1 MNKTFIFGL
10 SLWMATLSLNSCSSS
25 DSVDNGLG
33 NTRVSEELLNQEP
46 LWTSEDFGY
55 LDTSDYMTEQG
66 TTWLWHDNFGRLTSI
81 MLYIPATMDISVL
94 YRSPSS
100 VDQLNG
106 LYYQLGN
113 DNELRIDSSQS
124 YEVVLDN
131 GMTSGFERYDQYYKD
146 VKVYGVGY
154 TVNYY
159 NTPMGKRLAYTIGRL
174 LTDLSVDTTPLITA
188 DQAKRI
194 FASRLGEDVT
204 KDWEA
209 ELMVRE
215 FVLKKN
221 GKDELEEHLVWH
233 VKGSF
238 YPEDEAK
245 IITSLSSTHIEEP
258 LRHVAQIDAHTGRL
272 LVEGHSLN
280 IGQY

>member
-106 LYYQLGN
+106 LYYQLG
-113 DNELRIDSSQS
+113 DANELRIDSSHS
-124 YEVVLDN
+124 YEFTDDT

-146 VKVYGVGY
+146 IKVYGVGY

-159 NTPMGKRLAYTIGRL
+159 NTPMGKRLVYTIGRL

-194 FASRLGEDVT
+194 FASRLGEDAT

-272 LVEGHSLN
+272 LVEGHSVLLP
-280 IGQY
+280 

>member
-25 DSVDNGLG
+25 DPVDNGLG

-106 LYYQLGN
+106 LYYQLG
-113 DNELRIDSSQS
+113 DANELRIDSSQS

-131 GMTSGFERYDQYYKD
+131 GMTSGFECYDQYYKD

-159 NTPMGKRLAYTIGRL
+159 NTPMGKRLVYTIGRL

-194 FASRLGEDVT
+194 FASRLGEDAT

-272 LVEGHSLN
+272 LVESHSVLLP
-280 IGQY
+280 

>member
-55 LDTSDYMTEQG
+55 LDTSDYKTEQG

-113 DNELRIDSSQS
+113 DNELRIDSSHS
-124 YEVVLDN
+124 YEFTDDT

-159 NTPMGKRLAYTIGRL
+159 NTPMGKRLAYTNGRL

-194 FASRLGEDVT
+194 FASRLGEDAT
-204 KDWEA
+204 KDWDA

-238 YPEDEAK
+238 YPEDEAE
-245 IITSLSSTHIEEP
+245 IITWLSSTHFEEP

-272 LVEGHSLN
+272 LVEGHSVLLP
-280 IGQY
+280 

>member
-1 MNKTFIFGL
+1 MTVQ
-10 SLWMATLSLNSCSSS
+10 SLLQRGVNMHILN
-25 DSVDNGLG
+25 
-33 NTRVSEELLNQEP
+33 
-46 LWTSEDFGY
+46 
-55 LDTSDYMTEQG
+55 M
-66 TTWLWHDNFGRLTSI
+66 GR
-81 MLYIPATMDISVL
+81 AD
-94 YRSPSS
+94 
-100 VDQLNG
+100 
-106 LYYQLGN
+106 
-113 DNELRIDSSQS
+113 
-124 YEVVLDN
+124 
-131 GMTSGFERYDQYYKD
+131 
-146 VKVYGVGY
+146 
-154 TVNYY
+154 
-159 NTPMGKRLAYTIGRL
+159 NTPMGKRLVYTNGRL

-221 GKDELEEHLVWH
+221 GKDELEEHLIWH

-245 IITSLSSTHIEEP
+245 IITYLSSRHIEEP

-272 LVEGHSLN
+272 LVEGHSLLLP
-280 IGQY
+280 

>member
-106 LYYQLGN
+106 LYYQLG
-113 DNELRIDSSQS
+113 DANELRIDSSQS
-124 YEVVLDN
+124 YEFTLDT
-131 GMTSGFERYDQYYKD
+131 GMTSGFECYDQYYKD

-159 NTPMGKRLAYTIGRL
+159 NTPMGKRLVYTIGRL

-194 FASRLGEDVT
+194 FASRLGEDAT

-245 IITSLSSTHIEEP
+245 IITYLSSRHIEEP

-272 LVEGHSLN
+272 LVEGHSVLLP
-280 IGQY
+280 

>member
-10 SLWMATLSLNSCSSS
+10 SLWMATLCLNSCSSS
-25 DSVDNGLG
+25 DPVDNGLG

-106 LYYQLGN
+106 LYYQLG
-113 DNELRIDSSQS
+113 DANELRIDSSQS
-124 YEVVLDN
+124 YEFTLDT
-131 GMTSGFERYDQYYKD
+131 GMTSGFECYDQYYKD

-159 NTPMGKRLAYTIGRL
+159 NTPMGKRLVYTIGRL

-194 FASRLGEDVT
+194 FASRLGEDAT

-272 LVEGHSLN
+272 LVESHSVLLP
-280 IGQY
+280 

>member
-106 LYYQLGN
+106 LYYQLG
-113 DNELRIDSSQS
+113 DANELRIDSSQS

-131 GMTSGFERYDQYYKD
+131 GMTSGFECYDQYYKD

-159 NTPMGKRLAYTIGRL
+159 NTPMGKRLVYTIGRL

-194 FASRLGEDVT
+194 FASRLGEDAT

-272 LVEGHSLN
+272 LVESHSVLLP
-280 IGQY
+280 

>member
-55 LDTSDYMTEQG
+55 LDTSDYKTEQG

-106 LYYQLGN
+106 LYYQLG
-113 DNELRIDSSQS
+113 DANELRIDSSQS
-124 YEVVLDN
+124 YEFTLDT
-131 GMTSGFERYDQYYKD
+131 GMTSGFECYDQYYKD

-159 NTPMGKRLAYTIGRL
+159 NTPMGKRLVYTIGRL

-204 KDWEA
+204 KDWDA

-245 IITSLSSTHIEEP
+245 IITYLSSMHIEEP

-272 LVEGHSLN
+272 LVEGHSLLLH
-280 IGQY
+280 

>member
-25 DSVDNGLG
+25 DAVDNGLG

-106 LYYQLGN
+106 LYYQLG
-113 DNELRIDSSQS
+113 DANELRIDSSQS
-124 YEVVLDN
+124 YEFTLDT
-131 GMTSGFERYDQYYKD
+131 GMTSGFECYDQYYKD

-159 NTPMGKRLAYTIGRL
+159 NTPMGKRLVYTIGRL

-194 FASRLGEDVT
+194 FASRLGEDAT

-272 LVEGHSLN
+272 LVEGHSVLLP
-280 IGQY
+280 

>member
-10 SLWMATLSLNSCSSS
+10 SLWMATLCLNSCSSS
-25 DSVDNGLG
+25 DPVDNGLG

-124 YEVVLDN
+124 YEFTLDT
-131 GMTSGFERYDQYYKD
+131 GMTSGFECYDQYYKD
-146 VKVYGVGY
+146 IKVYGVGY

-159 NTPMGKRLAYTIGRL
+159 NTPMGKRLAYIDGRL

-194 FASRLGEDVT
+194 FASRLGEDAT

-245 IITSLSSTHIEEP
+245 IITWLSSTHFEEP

-272 LVEGHSLN
+272 LVEGHSVLLP
-280 IGQY
+280 

>member
-106 LYYQLGN
+106 LYYQLG
-113 DNELRIDSSQS
+113 DANELRIDSSQS
-124 YEVVLDN
+124 YEFTLDT
-131 GMTSGFERYDQYYKD
+131 GMTSGFECYDQYYKD

-194 FASRLGEDVT
+194 FASRLGEDAT

-272 LVEGHSLN
+272 LVEGHSVLLP
-280 IGQY
+280 

>member
-25 DSVDNGLG
+25 DPVDNGLG

-106 LYYQLGN
+106 LYYQLGD

-124 YEVVLDN
+124 YEFTLDT
-131 GMTSGFERYDQYYKD
+131 GMTSGFECYDQYYKD

-194 FASRLGEDVT
+194 FASRLGEDAT

-272 LVEGHSLN
+272 LVEGHSVLLP
-280 IGQY
+280 

>member
-25 DSVDNGLG
+25 DPVDNGLG

-81 MLYIPATMDISVL
+81 MLYIPATMDIDVL

-131 GMTSGFERYDQYYKD
+131 GMTSGFECYDQYYKD
-146 VKVYGVGY
+146 IKVYGVGY

-194 FASRLGEDVT
+194 FASRLGEDAT
-204 KDWEA
+204 KDWDA

-233 VKGSF
+233 IKGSF

-272 LVEGHSLN
+272 LVESHSVLLP
-280 IGQY
+280 

>member
-1 MNKTFIFGL
+1 
-10 SLWMATLSLNSCSSS
+10 MATLCLNSCSSS

-55 LDTSDYMTEQG
+55 LDTSDYKTEQG

-81 MLYIPATMDISVL
+81 MLYIPATMGIDVL

-113 DNELRIDSSQS
+113 DNELRIDSSHS
-124 YEVVLDN
+124 YEFTGDT

-159 NTPMGKRLAYTIGRL
+159 NTPMGKRLAYTNGRL

-245 IITSLSSTHIEEP
+245 IITYLSSTQIEEP

>member
-55 LDTSDYMTEQG
+55 LDTSDYKTEQG

-106 LYYQLGN
+106 LYYQLG
-113 DNELRIDSSQS
+113 DANELRIDSSHS
-124 YEVVLDN
+124 YEFTDDT

-146 VKVYGVGY
+146 IKVYGVGY

-159 NTPMGKRLAYTIGRL
+159 NTPMGKRLAYTNGRL

-194 FASRLGEDVT
+194 FASRLGEDAT

-238 YPEDEAK
+238 YPEDEAE
-245 IITSLSSTHIEEP
+245 IITWLSSTHFEEP

-272 LVEGHSLN
+272 LVEGHSVLLP
-280 IGQY
+280 

>member
-25 DSVDNGLG
+25 DPVDNGLG

-131 GMTSGFERYDQYYKD
+131 GMTSGFECYDQYYKD

-194 FASRLGEDVT
+194 FASRLGEDAT

-272 LVEGHSLN
+272 LVESHSVLLP
-280 IGQY
+280 

>member
-25 DSVDNGLG
+25 DPVDNGLG

-124 YEVVLDN
+124 YEFTLDT
-131 GMTSGFERYDQYYKD
+131 GMTSGFECYDQYYKD

-159 NTPMGKRLAYTIGRL
+159 NTPMGKRLVYTIGRL

-194 FASRLGEDVT
+194 FASRLGEDAT

-272 LVEGHSLN
+272 LVEGHSVLLP
-280 IGQY
+280 

>member
-55 LDTSDYMTEQG
+55 LDTSDYKTEQG

-106 LYYQLGN
+106 LYYQLG
-113 DNELRIDSSQS
+113 DANELRIDSSHS
-124 YEVVLDN
+124 YEFTDDT

-146 VKVYGVGY
+146 IKVYGVGY

-159 NTPMGKRLAYTIGRL
+159 NTPMGKRLAYTNGRL

-194 FASRLGEDVT
+194 FASRLGEDAT
-204 KDWEA
+204 KDWDA

-238 YPEDEAK
+238 YPEDEAE
-245 IITSLSSTHIEEP
+245 IITWLSSTHFEEP

-272 LVEGHSLN
+272 LVEGHSVLLP
-280 IGQY
+280 

>member
-25 DSVDNGLG
+25 DPVDNGLG

-106 LYYQLGN
+106 LYYQLG
-113 DNELRIDSSQS
+113 DANELRIDSSQS
-124 YEVVLDN
+124 YEFTLDT
-131 GMTSGFERYDQYYKD
+131 GMTSGFECYDQYYKD

-159 NTPMGKRLAYTIGRL
+159 NTPMGKRLAYTNGRL

-194 FASRLGEDVT
+194 FASRLGEDAT

-272 LVEGHSLN
+272 LVEGHSVLLP
-280 IGQY
+280 

>member
-25 DSVDNGLG
+25 DPVDNGLG

-81 MLYIPATMDISVL
+81 MLYIPATMDINVL
-94 YRSPSS
+94 YQSPSS

-131 GMTSGFERYDQYYKD
+131 GMTSGFECYDQYYKD

-194 FASRLGEDVT
+194 FASRLGEDAT

-272 LVEGHSLN
+272 LVEGHSVLLP
-280 IGQY
+280 

>member
-131 GMTSGFERYDQYYKD
+131 GMTSGFECYDQYYKD

-159 NTPMGKRLAYTIGRL
+159 NTPMGKRLVYTIGRL

-272 LVEGHSLN
+272 LVEGHSVLLP
-280 IGQY
+280 

>member
-55 LDTSDYMTEQG
+55 LDTSDYKTEQG

-81 MLYIPATMDISVL
+81 MLYIPATMGIDVL

-113 DNELRIDSSQS
+113 DNELRIDSSHS
-124 YEVVLDN
+124 YEFTGDT

-159 NTPMGKRLAYTIGRL
+159 NTPMGKRLAYTNGRL

-245 IITSLSSTHIEEP
+245 IITYLSSTQIEEP

-272 LVEGHSLN
+272 LVEGHSLLLP
-280 IGQY
+280 

>member
-25 DSVDNGLG
+25 DPVDNGLG

-106 LYYQLGN
+106 LYYQLG
-113 DNELRIDSSQS
+113 DANELRIDSSQS
-124 YEVVLDN
+124 YEFTLDT
-131 GMTSGFERYDQYYKD
+131 GMTSGFECYDQYYKD

-159 NTPMGKRLAYTIGRL
+159 NTPMGKRLVYTIGRL

-188 DQAKRI
+188 DQAMRI

-272 LVEGHSLN
+272 LVESHSVLLP
-280 IGQY
+280 

>member
-10 SLWMATLSLNSCSSS
+10 SLWMATLCLNSCSSS
-25 DSVDNGLG
+25 DPVDNGLG

-131 GMTSGFERYDQYYKD
+131 GMTSGFECYDQYYKD

-194 FASRLGEDVT
+194 FASRLGEDAT

-272 LVEGHSLN
+272 LVEGHSVLLP
-280 IGQY
+280 

>member
-46 LWTSEDFGY
+46 LWTSEDFDY

-81 MLYIPATMDISVL
+81 MLYIPATMDINVL
-94 YRSPSS
+94 YQSPSS

-106 LYYQLGN
+106 LYYQLG
-113 DNELRIDSSQS
+113 DANELRIDSSQS
-124 YEVVLDN
+124 YEFTLDT
-131 GMTSGFERYDQYYKD
+131 GMTSGFECYDQYYKD

-159 NTPMGKRLAYTIGRL
+159 NTPMGKRLVYTIGRL

-194 FASRLGEDVT
+194 FASRLGEDAT

-272 LVEGHSLN
+272 LVEGHSVLLP
-280 IGQY
+280 

>member
-25 DSVDNGLG
+25 DPVDNGLG

-131 GMTSGFERYDQYYKD
+131 GMTSGFECYDQYYKD

-194 FASRLGEDVT
+194 FASRLGEDAT

-272 LVEGHSLN
+272 LVEGHSVLLP
-280 IGQY
+280 

>member
-25 DSVDNGLG
+25 DPVDNGLG

-46 LWTSEDFGY
+46 LWTSEDFDY
-55 LDTSDYMTEQG
+55 LDTSDYKTEQG

-81 MLYIPATMDISVL
+81 IFYFPATMDIDVL

-106 LYYQLGN
+106 LYYQLG
-113 DNELRIDSSQS
+113 DANELRIDSSHS
-124 YEVVLDN
+124 YEFTDDT
-131 GMTSGFERYDQYYKD
+131 GMTSGFEHYDQYYKD

-154 TVNYY
+154 TDNYY
-159 NTPMGKRLAYTIGRL
+159 NTPMGKRLAYIDGRL

-188 DQAKRI
+188 DQAMRI

-221 GKDELEEHLVWH
+221 GKEEHLVWH

-245 IITSLSSTHIEEP
+245 IITWLSSTHFDEP

-272 LVEGHSLN
+272 LVEGHSVLLP
-280 IGQY
+280 

>member
-106 LYYQLGN
+106 LYYQLG
-113 DNELRIDSSQS
+113 DANELRIDSSQS
-124 YEVVLDN
+124 YEFTLDT
-131 GMTSGFERYDQYYKD
+131 GMTSGFECYDQYYKD

-154 TVNYY
+154 TVDYY
-159 NTPMGKRLAYTIGRL
+159 NTPMGKRLVYTIGRL

-194 FASRLGEDVT
+194 FASRLGEDAT

-272 LVEGHSLN
+272 LVESHSVLLP
-280 IGQY
+280 

>member
-10 SLWMATLSLNSCSSS
+10 SLWMATLCLNSCSSS
-25 DSVDNGLG
+25 DPVDNGLG

-106 LYYQLGN
+106 LYYQLG
-113 DNELRIDSSQS
+113 DANELRIDSSQS
-124 YEVVLDN
+124 YEFTLDN
-131 GMTSGFERYDQYYKD
+131 GMTSGFECYDQYYKD

-159 NTPMGKRLAYTIGRL
+159 NTPMGKRLVYTIGRL

-194 FASRLGEDVT
+194 FASRLGEDAT

-245 IITSLSSTHIEEP
+245 IITSLSSMHIEEP

-272 LVEGHSLN
+272 LVEGHSLLLH
-280 IGQY
+280 

>member
-10 SLWMATLSLNSCSSS
+10 SLWMATLCLNSCSSS
-25 DSVDNGLG
+25 DPVDNGLG

-46 LWTSEDFGY
+46 LWTSEDFDY

-81 MLYIPATMDISVL
+81 IFYFPATMDIDVL

-106 LYYQLGN
+106 LYYQLG
-113 DNELRIDSSQS
+113 DANELRIDSSHS
-124 YEVVLDN
+124 YEFTDDT

-159 NTPMGKRLAYTIGRL
+159 NTPMGKRLAYIDGRL

-188 DQAKRI
+188 DQAMRI

-272 LVEGHSLN
+272 LVEGHSVLLP
-280 IGQY
+280 

>member
-10 SLWMATLSLNSCSSS
+10 SLWMATLCLNSCSSS
-25 DSVDNGLG
+25 DPVDNGLG

-131 GMTSGFERYDQYYKD
+131 GMTSGFECYDQYYKD

-159 NTPMGKRLAYTIGRL
+159 NTPMGKRLVYTIGRL

-194 FASRLGEDVT
+194 FASRLGEDAT

-272 LVEGHSLN
+272 LVEGHSVLLP
-280 IGQY
+280 

>member
-10 SLWMATLSLNSCSSS
+10 SLWMATLCLNSCSSS
-25 DSVDNGLG
+25 DPVDNGLG

-124 YEVVLDN
+124 YEFTLDT
-131 GMTSGFERYDQYYKD
+131 GMTSGFECYDQYYKD

-194 FASRLGEDVT
+194 FASRLGEDAT

-272 LVEGHSLN
+272 LVESHSVLLP
-280 IGQY
+280 

>member
-25 DSVDNGLG
+25 DPVDNGLG

-106 LYYQLGN
+106 LYYQLG
-113 DNELRIDSSQS
+113 DANELRIDSSQS

-131 GMTSGFERYDQYYKD
+131 GMTSGFECYDQYYKD

-154 TVNYY
+154 TDNYY
-159 NTPMGKRLAYTIGRL
+159 NTPMGKRLAYIDGRL

-188 DQAKRI
+188 DQAMRI

-238 YPEDEAK
+238 YPEDEAE

-272 LVEGHSLN
+272 LVESHSVLLP
-280 IGQY
+280 

>member
-10 SLWMATLSLNSCSSS
+10 SLWMATLCLNSCSSS
-25 DSVDNGLG
+25 DPVDNGLG

-55 LDTSDYMTEQG
+55 LDTSDYKTEQG

-113 DNELRIDSSQS
+113 DNELRIDSSRS

-146 VKVYGVGY
+146 IKVYGVGY

-159 NTPMGKRLAYTIGRL
+159 NTPMGKRLAYTNGRL

-194 FASRLGEDVT
+194 FASRLGEDAT

-221 GKDELEEHLVWH
+221 GKDELEEHLVWY

-238 YPEDEAK
+238 YPEDEAE
-245 IITSLSSTHIEEP
+245 IITYLSSGHIEEP

-272 LVEGHSLN
+272 LVEGHSLLLH
-280 IGQY
+280 

>member
-25 DSVDNGLG
+25 DPVDNGLG

-46 LWTSEDFGY
+46 LWTSEDFDY
-55 LDTSDYMTEQG
+55 LDTSDYKTEQG

-106 LYYQLGN
+106 LYYQLG
-113 DNELRIDSSQS
+113 DANELRIDSSQS
-124 YEVVLDN
+124 YEFTLDT
-131 GMTSGFERYDQYYKD
+131 GMTSGFECYDQYYKD

-159 NTPMGKRLAYTIGRL
+159 NTPMGKRLAYIDGRL

-194 FASRLGEDVT
+194 FASRLGEDAT

-272 LVEGHSLN
+272 LVEGHSVLLP
-280 IGQY
+280 

>member
-25 DSVDNGLG
+25 DPVDNGLG

-55 LDTSDYMTEQG
+55 LDTSDYKTEQG

-113 DNELRIDSSQS
+113 DNELRIDSSRS

-159 NTPMGKRLAYTIGRL
+159 NTPMGKRLAYTNGRL

-194 FASRLGEDVT
+194 FASRLGEDAT

-215 FVLKKN
+215 FVLRKN

-272 LVEGHSLN
+272 LVEGHSVLLP
-280 IGQY
+280 

>member
-10 SLWMATLSLNSCSSS
+10 SLWMATLCLNSCSSS
-25 DSVDNGLG
+25 DPVDNGLG

-55 LDTSDYMTEQG
+55 LDTSDYKTEQG

-81 MLYIPATMDISVL
+81 MFYIPETMDIDVL

-113 DNELRIDSSQS
+113 DNELRIDSSRS

-146 VKVYGVGY
+146 IKVYGVGY

-159 NTPMGKRLAYTIGRL
+159 NTPMGKRLAYTNGRL

-204 KDWEA
+204 KDWDA

-221 GKDELEEHLVWH
+221 GKDELEEHLIWH

-238 YPEDEAK
+238 YPEDEAE
-245 IITSLSSTHIEEP
+245 IITYLSSMHIEEP

-272 LVEGHSLN
+272 LVEGHSLLLH
-280 IGQY
+280 

>member
-10 SLWMATLSLNSCSSS
+10 SLWMATLCLNSCSSS
-25 DSVDNGLG
+25 DPVDNGLG

-55 LDTSDYMTEQG
+55 LDTSDYKTEQG

-106 LYYQLGN
+106 LYYQLG
-113 DNELRIDSSQS
+113 DANELRIDSSHS
-124 YEVVLDN
+124 YEFTDDT
-131 GMTSGFERYDQYYKD
+131 GMTSGFEHYDQYYKD

-159 NTPMGKRLAYTIGRL
+159 NTPMGKRLAYTNGRL

-194 FASRLGEDVT
+194 FASRLGEDAT
-204 KDWEA
+204 KDWDA

-272 LVEGHSLN
+272 LVEGHSVLLP
-280 IGQY
+280 

>member
-106 LYYQLGN
+106 LYYQLG
-113 DNELRIDSSQS
+113 DANELRIDSSQS

-131 GMTSGFERYDQYYKD
+131 GMTSGFECYDQYYKD

-159 NTPMGKRLAYTIGRL
+159 NTPMGKRLVYTIGRL

-194 FASRLGEDVT
+194 FASRLGEDAT

-272 LVEGHSLN
+272 LVEGHSVLLP
-280 IGQY
+280 

>member
-25 DSVDNGLG
+25 DPVDNGLG

-55 LDTSDYMTEQG
+55 LDTSDYKTEQG

-113 DNELRIDSSQS
+113 DNELRIDSSRS

-131 GMTSGFERYDQYYKD
+131 GMTSGFEHYDQYYKD
-146 VKVYGVGY
+146 IKVYGVGY

-159 NTPMGKRLAYTIGRL
+159 NTPMGKRLAYTNGRL

-215 FVLKKN
+215 FVLKRM
-221 GKDELEEHLVWH
+221 
-233 VKGSF
+233 
-238 YPEDEAK
+238 ARM
-245 IITSLSSTHIEEP
+245 SLRSISSGMSRVRSI
-258 LRHVAQIDAHTGRL
+258 LRMKLR
-272 LVEGHSLN
+272 
-280 IGQY
+280 